1 VLVVSER
8 VNIHTG
14 EKKFLSF
21 SFVRVCSGEEIVF
34 RLQIKNIGLASDEN
48 FNANSRAAH
57 ISLRRVCSCEDLSQK
72 SSRGVRVCALTVEK
86 HSESVASTPTHCSR
100 DKMQIFVAKSTTF
113 FGLGSH

>member
-1 VLVVSER
+1 VLVASER

-57 ISLRRVCSCEDLSQK
+57 ISLPRLQLRGLEPKILSRR
-72 SSRGVRVCALTVEK
+72 SSVCAHRGKT
-86 HSESVASTPTHCSR
+86 
-100 DKMQIFVAKSTTF
+100 Q
-113 FGLGSH
+113 